1 MHLSAHIRTHIHYKP
16 INQALASVTNT
27 QKPLQQRNGSAL
39 FIVSDL

>member
-16 INQALASVTNT
+16 INQASVTNT